1 MRKYIFLAI
10 LYLMVYLFNFKTSF
24 NFSFNSNSTS
34 NSDLTF
40 TYPTDYISISSEY
53 GYRKLYGVDNF
64 HNGIDFLAP
73 EESVI
78 YASRCGIVEYAS
90 FLSGGYGNTI
100 IISHSDSIKS
110 LYCHVSENFIVS
122 VGTYV
127 NSGDIIGYVGP
138 KYLSNGLLNGNT
150 TGPHLHFSIFKDNS
164 TVNPLEYIKNRET

>member
-24 NFSFNSNSTS
+24 NFSFNSNSNYDS
-34 NSDLTF
+34 TF